1 MNIEIRLWGIRLMM
15 SGNSEWKNT
24 FFVDERTPLEIF
36 DHSQMVENVLKKS
49 EEVNNILD
57 QSEEAL
63 LNGGEDDNDVDD
75 KIGMYFMTY
84 TGNHYNY

>member
-1 MNIEIRLWGIRLMM
+1 MT

-24 FFVDERTPLEIF
+24 FSVDERTPLEIF

-49 EEVNNILD
+49 EEVKNILD

-75 KIGMYFMTY
+75 KIGMFFMTY
-84 TGNHYNY
+84 IGNHYNY

>member
-1 MNIEIRLWGIRLMM
+1 MT

-24 FFVDERTPLEIF
+24 FSVDERTPLEIF

-75 KIGMYFMTY
+75 KIGMFFMTY
-84 TGNHYNY
+84 IGNHYNN

>member
-1 MNIEIRLWGIRLMM
+1 MYIECNLYMYLIQLWAVRQIA
-15 SGNSEWKNT
+15 SENSEWNNT
-24 FFVDERTPLEIF
+24 FSVDGRTPLEIF

-63 LNGGEDDNDVDD
+63 LNGGEDDNDVD
-75 KIGMYFMTY
+75 KNGMFSMT
-84 TGNHYNY
+84 

>member
-1 MNIEIRLWGIRLMM
+1 MT
-15 SGNSEWKNT
+15 SGNSERKNT
-24 FFVDERTPLEIF
+24 FSVDERTQLEIF

-75 KIGMYFMTY
+75 KIGMFFMTY
-84 TGNHYNY
+84 IGNHYNY

>member
-1 MNIEIRLWGIRLMM
+1 MYFKIQLRAVRLMT
-15 SGNSEWKNT
+15 SGNWWWINT
-24 FFVDERTPLEIF
+24 FSVDGRTPLEIF

-63 LNGGEDDNDVDD
+63 LNGGEDDSDVDD
-75 KIGMYFMTY
+75 KNGMFSMT
-84 TGNHYNY
+84 